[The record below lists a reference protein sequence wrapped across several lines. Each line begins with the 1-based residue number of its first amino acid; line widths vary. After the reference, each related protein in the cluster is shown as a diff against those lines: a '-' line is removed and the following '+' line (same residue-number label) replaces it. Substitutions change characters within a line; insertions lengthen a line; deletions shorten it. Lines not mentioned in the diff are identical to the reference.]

1 MVEEGDNL
9 MEVEDKEVAEE
20 GREFDAV
27 PGDSWP
33 LQVRLLSFVT
43 DVLEWEWVQTSFVSY
58 VIWNMV
64 LFTEVLVLCY
74 FFSARPMEIVNMIWH
89 LSSLLFTVADNDWNC

>member
-43 DVLEWEWVQTSFVSY
+43 DVLE
-58 VIWNMV
+58 
-64 LFTEVLVLCY
+64 
-74 FFSARPMEIVNMIWH
+74 
-89 LSSLLFTVADNDWNC
+89 